1 MSFTIFFS
9 HTNLEPILLEV
20 QVLSLLHP
28 DVLHNVAHPDLVLP
42 GQGGDGP
49 HDQALSPLGGQ
60 GLLAQTQIQS
70 QSLVAEPQTSA
81 ATQGAEADGVAGN
94 WSRDSL

>member
-1 MSFTIFFS
+1 M
-9 HTNLEPILLEV
+9 
-20 QVLSLLHP
+20 QVLRLLHP
-28 DVLHNVAHPDLVLP
+28 NVLHNVAHPDLILP
-42 GQGGDGP
+42 GEGGDGP
-49 HDQALSPLGGQ
+49 HDQPLSPLGGQ

-94 WSRDSL
+94 WSSSLKHGQKLND

>member
-1 MSFTIFFS
+1 M
-9 HTNLEPILLEV
+9 

-28 DVLHNVAHPDLVLP
+28 EVLHDVAHPDLVLP

-49 HDQALSPLGGQ
+49 HDQPLSPLGGQ

-81 ATQGAEADGVAGN
+81 ATQGAEADSVARN
-94 WSRDSL
+94 WRFSLKHGQKLND